1 MVILKKAAIF
11 ILGIMLC
18 SCGPK
23 PFDCTSDQATSVIE
37 KIIRDQIEKTSV
49 ERGKSDDGEL
59 GVSESKA
66 RATVAQLKVVLE
78 LVRTTKS
85 DPNSTKKFCAGTVKV
100 IFPVAMISEASKAR
114 EAAKINTVSQLAE
127 SSGLKANANAFEF
140 DIEYNIQPTDDKKN
154 TIGEIE
160 NIGDEYIAL
169 AEIVNSHVF
178 SKVILEN
185 AQATEAAEAAQR
197 SEAESNVA
205 LQNQATL
212 DMATSEN
219 KLADQALNEIWNA
232 LPAEFKQE
240 QLDYQRAWIKKKTA
254 DCNIEAAESDTDSIL
269 RESARLACDT
279 RLTKIRSNDLKSM
292 LNG

>member
-1 MVILKKAAIF
+1 MIALKNTLIIILT
-11 ILGIMLC
+11 LTLC

-23 PFDCTSDQATSVIE
+23 PFDCTSEQATAVIE

-49 ERGKSDDGEL
+49 ERGKNDDGTN

-85 DPNSTKKFCAGTVKV
+85 DPDSTKKFCAGNVKV
-100 IFPVAMISEASKAR
+100 IFPISMITEASNAR
-114 EAAKINTVSQLAE
+114 EAAKLNSVPQLAE
-127 SSGLKANANAFEF
+127 NSGLKVNGNAYHF

-160 NIGDEYIAL
+160 NIGEEYIAL

-185 AQATEAAEAAQR
+185 AKVSEAAEAAQR
-197 SEAESNVA
+197 SEAESNIA
-205 LQNQATL
+205 LQNQAAL
-212 DMATSEN
+212 DMATSGN
-219 KLADQALNEIWNA
+219 KLADQALNEIWSS
-232 LPAEFKQE
+232 LPSEVRQD
-240 QLDYQRAWIKKKTA
+240 QIDYQRAWINKKKA
-254 DCNIEAAESDTDSIL
+254 DCNIEAAESATDPSL
-269 RESARLACDT
+269 RESARLTCDT
-279 RLTKIRSNDLKSM
+279 RLTNIRSNELKSM